1 MTILSR
7 YIALSFLRY
16 WLACVGGVIALIVIA
31 ALLGDVNRAVHSWA
45 AFWQFW
51 LDTAATVPGLLE
63 VVLPMTVLLA
73 TVFTFAGLSRTSELV
88 AMKTAGMGYLRLLR
102 PVLLVLVAVSA
113 CAYINQNYLFRFLAG
128 TNTLSQGADRDQWR
142 DIGDAIVYV
151 GRVDPAAH
159 RVLDATVF
167 RWALNPFR
175 MLQVTTL
182 PSGSLTA
189 STSWLFSPVRIR
201 EMQND
206 TWTLRAVPEVALP
219 SGGFPDVFKPSEPD
233 SHHLPV
239 DELYQ
244 EIAARKS
251 RSQPTELFELE
262 MLRKLAV
269 VTAPWV
275 MVLIGTPLSQFHFRS
290 GKVAAEVL
298 VTLLVGLVFM
308 ISSEILFILG
318 KGGFVDDWIAAL
330 GINVLFALGG
340 LVLLRLRR

>member
-7 YIALSFLRY
+7 YLALSFLRY
-16 WLACVGGVIALIVIA
+16 WLACVTGVIALIVIA
-31 ALLGDVNRAVHSWA
+31 ALVGDVNRAAQSWA

-88 AMKTAGMGYLRLLR
+88 AMKTAGMGYVRLLR
-102 PVLLVLVAVSA
+102 PVLLVLVAISA
-113 CAYINQNYLFRFLAG
+113 FAYFNQNYLYRYLAG
-128 TNTLSQGADRDQWR
+128 TNILSQGADRHQWR

-151 GRVDPAAH
+151 DRVDVPAR
-159 RVLDATVF
+159 RVLRSTVF

-175 MLQVTTL
+175 MFQMTTL
-182 PSGSLTA
+182 PSGTHPPSG
-189 STSWLFSPVRIR
+189 SWFFSPVRIR
-201 EMQND
+201 EMQKD
-206 TWTLRAVPEVALP
+206 TWTLRVDPEAVLP
-219 SGGFPDVFKPSEPD
+219 DAGFPDVFKPSELD
-233 SHHLPV
+233 SHHMPI

-244 EIAARKS
+244 EIAVRKS
-251 RSQPTELFELE
+251 RSQPTELFVLE

-269 VTAPWV
+269 ITAPWV

-318 KGGFVDDWIAAL
+318 KGGFVNDWIAAL
-330 GINVLFALGG
+330 AINVLFALAG
-340 LVLLRLRR
+340 LFLLRQRR